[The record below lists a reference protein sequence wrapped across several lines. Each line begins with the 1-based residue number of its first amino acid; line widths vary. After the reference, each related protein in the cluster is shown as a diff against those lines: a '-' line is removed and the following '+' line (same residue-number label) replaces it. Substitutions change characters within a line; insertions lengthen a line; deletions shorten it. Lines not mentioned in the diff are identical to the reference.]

1 MKGSIRLKITLWFSA
16 ALIAVVALAYFV
28 ILSASNQVI
37 QKTIRDALIETV
49 ESNVDEV
56 EFYSSMEEVDPYN
69 DVDHFVQYGEGYLEI
84 DDDFL
89 DSVNAVHTGLY
100 SSERSLLYGE
110 NPIARETAE
119 TAFLDARVQK
129 VGAQGMTYYV
139 FDRKLEEEGLE
150 GLWLRGVVS
159 ERQGEVQMH
168 DIYAISLIVFPSL
181 VILAIIGGYL
191 IAGRMLRP
199 IQKISVTAA
208 QIGQGGD
215 LKKRIEIGQGKDELH
230 QLAGS
235 FNQMFERLERA
246 FEAERQ
252 FTSDASHELR
262 TPMAV
267 IMAQC
272 EYSLQNPG
280 TEEDYQKALQVIH
293 RQGEKMSRLIGD
305 MLDFMRLE
313 LRADAYPKSR
323 LDFSALTE
331 EICSDMALIREKGIT
346 LQKEIQKGIFVM
358 GNEELLTRLLINLI
372 GNAYRYGRENGHI
385 HVVLERGK
393 EGAVLRVQDD
403 GIGIAKQDQQKI
415 FRRFYQAEPS
425 HAGMGSG
432 LGLCMVWEIA
442 RLHGGQ
448 IHVESELGVG
458 SVFEFSMPEEG

>member
-1 MKGSIRLKITLWFSA
+1 MKGSIRFKITLWFSA
-16 ALIAVVALAYFV
+16 ALIVVVALAYFV

-119 TAFLDARVQK
+119 TAFLDAQVQK

-293 RQGEKMSRLIGD
+293 RQGEKMSRLIDD
-305 MLDFMRLE
+305 MLAFMRLE
-313 LRADAYPKSR
+313 LRADAYSKSR

-331 EICSDMALIREKGIT
+331 EVCSDMALIRQKGIS
-346 LQKEIQKGIFVM
+346 LQKEVQKGIFVV

-415 FRRFYQAEPS
+415 FRRFYQADPS
-425 HAGMGSG
+425 RAGMGSG

-448 IHVESELGVG
+448 IHVKSELGVG
-458 SVFEFSMPEEG
+458 SAFEFSMPEEG